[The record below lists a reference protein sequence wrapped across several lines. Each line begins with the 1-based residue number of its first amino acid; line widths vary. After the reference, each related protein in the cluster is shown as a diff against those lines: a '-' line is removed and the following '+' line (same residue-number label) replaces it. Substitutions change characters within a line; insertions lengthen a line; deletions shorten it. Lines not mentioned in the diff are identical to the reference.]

1 MNCDKCLHTGV
12 CSYEESSRSL
22 ETKIKAAE
30 AESMANNLVIF
41 SCKHFK
47 MRYQRLD
54 KKED

>member
-1 MNCDKCLHTGV
+1 MNCDKCLHAGI

-30 AESMANNLVIF
+30 AESMGNNLVIF

-47 MRYQRLD
+47 MKYQRQD